1 MPNRWNFYYYDHDL
15 STCATRAHN
24 SHNPPDPTDDIETRR
39 LHCFTFI
46 PNLFPPGDRVVLLSL
61 NYISIPRIISHVYTV
76 FLAQSTQH
84 WGRLGQKVGV
94 IIACSNNPRTLLPC
108 CLRPESPCFNKFHF
122 YYLVNC
128 LQMNW
133 KWHKLL
139 CNVLCG
145 CPTTTFRGRISP
157 HSATLES
164 IKKQ

>member
-1 MPNRWNFYYYDHDL
+1 MPNRWNLYYYDHDL

-24 SHNPPDPTDDIETRR
+24 CHNPQPTT
-39 LHCFTFI
+39 LK
-46 PNLFPPGDRVVLLSL
+46 PGDSIVSPSFLIYSHPVDRVVLLSL

-84 WGRLGQKVGV
+84 RGRLGQKVGV
-94 IIACSNNPRTLLPC
+94 IIACSNNPRASLPWC
-108 CLRPESPCFNKFHF
+108 PRPESPCFNKFHF